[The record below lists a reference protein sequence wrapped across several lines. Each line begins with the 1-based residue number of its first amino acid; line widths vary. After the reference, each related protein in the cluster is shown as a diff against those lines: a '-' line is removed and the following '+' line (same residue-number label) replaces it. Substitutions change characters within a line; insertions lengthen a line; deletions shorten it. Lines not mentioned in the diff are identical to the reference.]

1 MAKAGTNAGMGWCR
15 TRLGNAPFNSNAFIG
30 QAGTSGA
37 SRSCILRLCVT
48 SNVSNAEVIS
58 IGEVTATAFS
68 CSASSVVRPVSNLG
82 APQSMIFRRARTSV
96 ASVCSSAR
104 STGSVFFATRQYRA
118 YSFVCRGIHLN
129 FSCISFL
136 IVGLLQQ
143 SISVTLHQVT

>member
-68 CSASSVVRPVSNLG
+68 CSASSVAGNLG
-82 APQSMIFRRARTSV
+82 VT
-96 ASVCSSAR
+96 
-104 STGSVFFATRQYRA
+104 
-118 YSFVCRGIHLN
+118 
-129 FSCISFL
+129 
-136 IVGLLQQ
+136 Q
-143 SISVTLHQVT
+143 SITFVN